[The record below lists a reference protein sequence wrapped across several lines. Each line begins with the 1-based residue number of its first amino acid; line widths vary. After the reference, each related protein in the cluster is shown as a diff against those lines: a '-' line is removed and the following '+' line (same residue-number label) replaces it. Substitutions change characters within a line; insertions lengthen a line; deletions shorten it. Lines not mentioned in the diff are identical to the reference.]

1 MKKKQFT
8 LESQLQ
14 FAKLSGDY
22 NPIHIDEV
30 AARRMLFGIPIVHGI
45 HGLLWALDEW
55 LKNATKKISILS
67 IKVFFEKPIGL
78 DEEISLSINNNGNNA
93 RITMLGSDLQIKST
107 IIITWEPSEIKEILK
122 PINRF
127 PSQSPSCA
135 VSHEEIIEK
144 SGELSL
150 YLKEIVAKEIF
161 PNLLNFVSPLQISVF
176 LAVSRLVGVECP
188 GLNSL
193 FSELRLEFSRADHD
207 CQKLQYE
214 VKEYKRKMSLALISV
229 VSPLMSGAIRAFL
242 RPNIYKQDSYKKIQK
257 IVNDNEF
264 IGWRVIIIGG
274 SRGLG
279 EVCAKILAAAGAK
292 VIITFC
298 HGLEDANKIVDEI
311 NSNSKKHAKCMY
323 YDALALNQKAFDLTQ
338 INWDPTHLFYFATP
352 HISSGE
358 SGQFSTNLFNKFCQ
372 YYVVGFM
379 NTINLFLERGLRNIF
394 YPSSVFLDKIPV
406 NMGEYISSKIAGEML
421 CQFLEK
427 NNKDL
432 KIYKPRL
439 PRMSTDQTVGLLPLT
454 NDDPAHVM
462 LNHLRSF
469 KRMINNNQ

>member
-30 AARRMLFGIPIVHGI
+30 AARRMLFGMPIVHGI

-55 LKNATKKISILS
+55 LKNATEKISILS

-78 DEEISLSINNNGNNA
+78 NEEISLSISNNGYSA
-93 RITMLGSDLQIKST
+93 RITLLDSNLQIKST
-107 IIITWEPSEIKEILK
+107 IIITWEPSKIKEVLK
-122 PINRF
+122 PINSF
-127 PSQSPSCA
+127 PAQSPSCA
-135 VSHEEIIEK
+135 VSHEEIIGK

-150 YLKEIVAKEIF
+150 YVNEIAAKEIF
-161 PNLLNFVSPLQISVF
+161 PNLLDLVSPLQISVF

-193 FSELRLEFSRADHD
+193 FSELRLEFSIADHD
-207 CQKLQYE
+207 CKKLHYE
-214 VKEYKRKMSLALISV
+214 VKEFKRKMSLASISV
-229 VSPLMSGAIRAFL
+229 VSPLMSGTIRAFL
-242 RPNIYKQDSYKKIQK
+242 RPNIHKQDSYIDIQK
-257 IVNDNEF
+257 IVKDNEF
-264 IGWRVIIIGG
+264 TGWRVIIIGG

-279 EVCAKILAAAGAK
+279 EVCAKILAAAGAE

-311 NSNSKKHAKCMY
+311 NSNTENHAKCLY

-338 INWDPTHLFYFATP
+338 INWNPTHLFYFATP

-358 SGQFSTNLFNKFCQ
+358 NGQFSTNLFNKFCQ

-379 NTINLFLERGLRNIF
+379 NTINLFLKRGLRNIF
-394 YPSSVFLDKIPV
+394 YPSSVFLDTIPL
-406 NMGEYISSKIAGEML
+406 NMGEYTSSKIAGEMM

-439 PRMSTDQTVGLLPLT
+439 PRMSTDQTVGLLPLS

-462 LNHLRSF
+462 LNHLRLF
-469 KRMINNNQ
+469 KSMIKDKR